1 MHGNQITKSP
11 WFDDLELLSRTCAWQ
26 RGEQILCQSTSPVNR
41 MSDMLAMA
49 SGRQSG

>member
-1 MHGNQITKSP
+1 MHANQMTKSA

-26 RGEQILCQSTSPVNR
+26 RGEQILCKSSSPVNR

-49 SGRQSG
+49 SGRHTG